1 MYVLTSVSS
10 KLMLRFYPRFQAHF
24 TASSM
29 MKIWVCTLRF
39 EVIFSSSTMPWRW
52 KTTAWHTWAT
62 AGGTF
67 SRWAVCIKGSIV
79 LHTVQNLLH
88 PFIPYLSK
96 YLHLSDS
103 DHILLSQKAS
113 KKFSHSRF
121 KTSKSFLNLYTLF
134 LQETFRTSIGLRVS

>member
-1 MYVLTSVSS
+1 MISKFESIWNLYNFLVRILDVCTSVSS
-10 KLMLRFYPRFQAHF
+10 KLVLHFYPRFQAHF

-96 YLHLSDS
+96 YLHLSDP
-103 DHILLSQKAS
+103 DHFLLSWKAFYEIKWS
-113 KKFSHSRF
+113 KNHYHKISM
-121 KTSKSFLNLYTLF
+121 
-134 LQETFRTSIGLRVS
+134 E